1 MRYKLRLAIAAL
13 SLPAFST
20 LAMAQNSS
28 QADSAVVLFVHG
40 RVEITRNADI
50 IPARRGDNVTGDD
63 RITTYAASS
72 AQLRF
77 TDGSLLALRPETE
90 LVIAQYRY
98 SAGSDD
104 NAQETDLIRG
114 GLRAVSGAL
123 GRATPEKVNFSTP
136 VATMGIRGTGL
147 QILHLNPGQQLPAAS
162 VGTYLLVESG
172 QVAMITD
179 AGEQLVGPGEFFFVS
194 APLDFPRALTPADL
208 NVMAP
213 PAGDGT
219 TAPAQQN
226 QSDTDTDTLAPA
238 LPVPAPDVSSPPD
251 LSDLLLQVSFT
262 LSGIVDQQVQQEQ
275 ASNVVA
281 TIVDDVLAQQPVPD
295 PDPPA
300 PPETPPPPP
309 PETPPA
315 PPPETPP
322 APPPETPPAPPPE
335 TPPAPPPETPP
346 VPPPETP
353 PAPPPETPPAP
364 PPETPPAPPPET
376 PPAPPPETPPAPPP
390 ETPPAPPPDTPP
402 APPPDT
408 PPAPPPDTPPAP
420 PPVTRPAPPPETP
433 PAPPP

>member
-28 QADSAVVLFVHG
+28 QADGAVVLFVHG
-40 RVEITRNADI
+40 RVEITRNADV

-172 QVAMITD
+172 QVAMITA

-194 APLDFPRALTPADL
+194 TPLDFPRALTLAEL
-208 NVMAP
+208 SVMAP

-251 LSDLLLQVSFT
+251 LSDLLLQVSFV
-262 LSGIVDQQVQQEQ
+262 LSGNVDQQVQQDQ

-300 PPETPPPPP
+300 
-309 PETPPA
+309 
-315 PPPETPP
+315 
-322 APPPETPPAPPPE
+322 
-335 TPPAPPPETPP
+335 
-346 VPPPETP
+346 
-353 PAPPPETPPAP
+353 
-364 PPETPPAPPPET
+364 
-376 PPAPPPETPPAPPP
+376 
-390 ETPPAPPPDTPP
+390 
-402 APPPDT
+402 
-408 PPAPPPDTPPAP
+408 
-420 PPVTRPAPPPETP
+420 
-433 PAPPP
+433 